1 MMDQPSKIKT
11 SILGRVS
18 LLYLLFFG
26 VCVAIFVKIVWIQLG
41 TDSKQL
47 RTQSIQYSYRSEV
60 IAAPRGNILSCDGR
74 LLSTTIPLYELR
86 MDMSARGLVDS
97 VFENSVEGLG
107 LELSKFFGDKS
118 PVEYTGELRRA
129 RAQGKGYYRVT
140 KRRINYLELQK
151 VKHFPLFRL
160 GPNRG
165 GFLPVEIG
173 VRMRPHGEL
182 ASRVIGF
189 TNSTGVKVGLEGGF
203 DNRLRGIDGN
213 TIKQKIS
220 GSFWIPIS
228 SPLNIEAQPGL
239 DVVTA
244 LDIELQDIAQSSLR
258 ERIAEVNA
266 QWGTVIVM
274 EVATGHIKAMANA
287 TRNAATGGVQEDYNY
302 ALGMSMEPGSTFKIA
317 ALLTL
322 LDDAG
327 MKLTDMVNT
336 EGGTVYIGGA
346 KVVDT
351 RSWGY
356 GLISL
361 KEVFEHSSNI
371 GMAKA
376 VNKYYASNPNRF
388 IDYLAGLGYNLP
400 LGLQLAGEARPVLH
414 RAGERGWDGTT
425 LTMMSYGYA
434 LRITPMHTLTLCN
447 AIANNGRM
455 VKPLFVKELLRNGQ
469 VVQEFPTVELSPQ
482 IASPEAI
489 AGVRSAMEGV
499 VTNGTAK
506 SLQNPNYTSAAKTG
520 TAQVAMGRG
529 GYYANGGRTYL
540 GSIVGYFPAQQP
552 KYTIM
557 IAIQTFHR
565 DGSSDPYYGGALASP
580 LFKTIADRIYTTKY
594 DFLTPLPHKYKT
606 LTPSLSIKKGD
617 PQKAALT
624 LKAMRVSSTPEAL
637 QLSMAQSSPKK
648 SEDDSLPQHNL
659 SLTNQLLGYDLP
671 SALEELERQGYT
683 VKSHGRGRVCNITTD
698 TTATQGQ
705 KTVILKLR
713 P

>member
-1 MMDQPSKIKT
+1 MQEQNSKIKT

-26 VCVAIFVKIVWIQLG
+26 VCVAIFIKIIWIQLG
-41 TDSKQL
+41 TESKQL
-47 RTQSIQYSYRSEV
+47 KTRSIQYSYRSEG
-60 IAAPRGNILSCDGR
+60 IPAPRGNILSSDGR
-74 LLSTTIPLYELR
+74 ILSTTIPLYELR
-86 MDMSARGLVDS
+86 MDMTARGLVDS
-97 VFENSVEGLG
+97 VFDNSIEGLA
-107 LELSKFFGDKS
+107 LELSKFFADKS
-118 PVEYTGELRRA
+118 AAQYTAELRNA
-129 RAQGKGYYRVT
+129 RKGAKGYYKVT
-140 KRRINYLELQK
+140 RRRINYLELQK
-151 VKHFPLFRL
+151 VKRFPLFRL

-165 GFLPVEIG
+165 GFLPIEIG
-173 VRMRPHGEL
+173 IRMHPHGEL

-189 TNSTGVKVGLEGGF
+189 TNSTGIKVGLEGGF

-244 LDIELQDIAQSSLR
+244 LDIELQDIAQSCLR

-274 EVATGHIKAMANA
+274 EVETGHIKAMANA
-287 TRNAATGGVQEDYNY
+287 TRNASTGLVREDYNY

-317 ALLTL
+317 GLLAL

-336 EGGTVYIGGA
+336 EGGTVFIGSA

-351 RSWGY
+351 RRGGY
-356 GLISL
+356 GTISL

-376 VNKYYASNPNRF
+376 INRYYAANPNRF
-388 IDYLAGLGYNLP
+388 IDYLTKLQYDKP
-400 LGLQLAGEARPVLH
+400 IGLQLAGEARPVL
-414 RAGERGWDGTT
+414 RRSGDRGWDGTT

-434 LRITPMHTLTLCN
+434 VRITPMHTLTLCN

-455 VKPLFVKELLRNGQ
+455 VKPIFVKELLRNGE
-469 VVQEFPTVELSPQ
+469 VVQEFPTVEISPQ
-482 IASPEAI
+482 IASPRAI
-489 AGVRSAMEGV
+489 ADVRAAMEGV
-499 VTNGTAK
+499 VTAGTAK
-506 SLQNPNYTSAAKTG
+506 SLRNPNYTVAAKTG

-540 GSIVGYFPAQQP
+540 GSVVGYFPADKP
-552 KYTIM
+552 KYSIM

-580 LFKTIADRIYTTKY
+580 LFRTIADRIYTTKY
-594 DFLTPLPHKYKT
+594 DFLTPLKHSAKV
-606 LTPSLSIKKGD
+606 LPSEMAIKKGD
-617 PQKAALT
+617 SEKARLALSAMHIISNDQLIEQSMAKAAYS
-624 LKAMRVSSTPEAL
+624 KADRE
-637 QLSMAQSSPKK
+637 
-648 SEDDSLPQHNL
+648 DSLVSVSIN
-659 SLTNQLLGYDLP
+659 SRFLGYDLP
-671 SALEELERQGYT
+671 SAVCELEKEGYRVT
-683 VKSHGRGRVCNITTD
+683 AYGRGRVAQVSID
-698 TTATQGQ
+698 TTAAEGE
-705 KTVILKLR
+705 KAVALILR

>member
-1 MMDQPSKIKT
+1 MQEPSSKIKT

-26 VCVAIFVKIVWIQLG
+26 VCVAIFIKIIWIQLG
-41 TDSKQL
+41 TESKQL
-47 RTQSIQYSYRSEV
+47 KTRSVQYSYRSEV
-60 IAAPRGNILSCDGR
+60 IAAPRGNILSSDGR
-74 LLSTTIPLYELR
+74 ILSTTIPLYELR
-86 MDMSARGLVDS
+86 MDMTARGLVDS
-97 VFENSVEGLG
+97 VFNNSVEGLA
-107 LELSKFFGDKS
+107 LELSKFFADKS
-118 PVEYTGELRRA
+118 AAQYSSELRKA
-129 RAQGKGYYRVT
+129 RQDGKGYYRVA

-151 VKHFPLFRL
+151 VKQFPLFRL

-173 VRMRPHGEL
+173 MRMRPHGEL

-189 TNSTGVKVGLEGGF
+189 TNSTGIKVGLEGGF

-244 LDIELQDIAQSSLR
+244 LDIELQDIAQSCLR
-258 ERIAEVNA
+258 DRITEVNA

-274 EVATGHIKAMANA
+274 EVETGHIKAMANA
-287 TRNAATGGVQEDYNY
+287 TRNASTGQVREDYNY

-317 ALLTL
+317 GMLAL

-336 EGGTVYIGGA
+336 EGGTVFIGSA
-346 KVVDT
+346 NVVDT
-351 RSWGY
+351 RRGGY
-356 GLISL
+356 GTISL

-376 VNKYYASNPNRF
+376 INRYYAGNPNRF
-388 IDYLAGLGYNLP
+388 VDYLAKMQYDKP
-400 LGLQLAGEARPVLH
+400 LGLQLAGEARPVI
-414 RAGERGWDGTT
+414 RRPGDRGWDGTT
-425 LTMMSYGYA
+425 LTMMAYGYA

-455 VKPLFVKELLRNGQ
+455 VKPIFVKELLRNGQ

-482 IASPEAI
+482 IASPKAV
-489 AGVRSAMEGV
+489 ADVRAAMEGV
-499 VTNGTAK
+499 VTAGTAK
-506 SLQNPNYTSAAKTG
+506 SLRNPNYTVAAKTG
-520 TAQVAMGRG
+520 TAQVAMGKG

-540 GSIVGYFPAQQP
+540 GSIVGYFPADKP
-552 KYTIM
+552 KYSIM

-594 DFLTPLPHKYKT
+594 DFLTPLRHSSKVLPQQMAV
-606 LTPSLSIKKGD
+606 KKGD
-617 PQKAALT
+617 PEKAKSA
-624 LKAMRVSSTPEAL
+624 LKAMHIITTD
-637 QLSMAQSSPKK
+637 QLLKQNMDRAASNSQTM
-648 SEDDSLPQHNL
+648 DSLPEL
-659 SLTNQLLGYDLP
+659 SIKNRVLGYDLP
-671 SALEELERQGYT
+671 SAVRELEKEGYS
-683 VKSHGRGRVCNITTD
+683 VRAYGRGRVCHVAID
-698 TTATQGQ
+698 PTAQDGQ
-705 KTVILKLR
+705 QAVMLTLR